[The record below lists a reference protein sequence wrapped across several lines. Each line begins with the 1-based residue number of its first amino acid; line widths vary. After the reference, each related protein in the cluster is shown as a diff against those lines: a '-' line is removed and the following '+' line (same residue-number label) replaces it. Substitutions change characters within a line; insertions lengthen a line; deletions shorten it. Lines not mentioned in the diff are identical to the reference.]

1 MIQLKAVSL
10 RRGTQ
15 LLLDRADLTLQPGFR
30 LGLVGRNG
38 TGKSS
43 LLALL
48 EGTLAPDA
56 GDVARAGGQRLSTV
70 AQEIEALDVSAVE
83 SVLAGDAEYQRL
95 SAAIAAAELAE
106 DGMALAELY
115 PEFDTIDG
123 FTARARA
130 AKLLDGLGFA
140 PNTIDRPVRSFSGG
154 WRMRINLARALLAPS
169 DILLL
174 DEPTN
179 HLDLDAVFWLE
190 HWLTSYPGMLVVVS
204 HDRDFLDAVCTHIAH
219 LAQQSLTVYTGNYSD
234 FERMR
239 AERQLQ
245 DAALAAKIERERA
258 HLTAFIDRFRA
269 QATKARQAQ
278 SRIKALARLPVL
290 AATHAD
296 SQFNFSFR
304 PAPNAPDPLVT
315 LEKLAIGYNDTPLLT
330 GITASIRSGD
340 RIGLL
345 GANGAGKTTLMR
357 VLGKAAE
364 PQAGNLHIAAG
375 VRIGY
380 YAQHQ
385 LEQPDP
391 RDTPMSALERL
402 AGKTASTQEL
412 RNFLGSFGFIGDRA
426 FDGIEPF
433 SGGEK
438 ARLALALLV
447 WQQPNLLLLDE
458 PTNHLDLEV
467 REALAAALQTFE
479 GALLVVSHDRS
490 LLEMVCDTFWR
501 VHQGQVGVF
510 DGDLDDYRRTLD
522 EERRAAASKA
532 KSGAAPAPQP
542 SAAAPKTPAPTP
554 KPTAPAP
561 PRDKKTAQRIQKV
574 EHRLAE
580 IVAELARL
588 DAALADP
595 SLYQTSPN
603 PALDQLSAQRQH
615 ANEEHEALEM
625 EWLEL
630 HG

>member
-1 MIQLKAVSL
+1 MIQLNAVSL

-15 LLLDRADLTLQPGFR
+15 LLLDQANLTLQPGYR

-56 GDVARAGGQRLSTV
+56 GEVERAGGQRLSTV
-70 AQEIEALDVSAVE
+70 AQEIDALDVSAVE
-83 SVLAGDAEYQRL
+83 SVLAGDTEYQRL
-95 SAAIAAAELAE
+95 TAAIAAAELAE

-115 PEFDTIDG
+115 PEFDSIDG

-140 PNTIDRPVRSFSGG
+140 PEAIDRPVRSFSGG

-190 HWLTSYPGMLVVVS
+190 QWLTSYPGMLVVVS

-219 LAQQSLTVYTGNYSD
+219 LAQQKLTVYTGNYSA

-304 PAPNAPDPLVT
+304 PAPNAPDPLIT
-315 LEKLAIGYNDTPLLT
+315 LEKLAIGYGGAALLT
-330 GITASIRSGD
+330 GITASIRAGD

-357 VLGKAAE
+357 VLGKAADA
-364 PQAGNLHIAAG
+364 QSGHLHIAAG

-385 LEQPDP
+385 LEQLDR
-391 RDTPMSALERL
+391 RDTPMSALERI
-402 AGKTASTQEL
+402 AGKSASTQEL

-426 FDGIEPF
+426 FDVIEPF

-479 GALLVVSHDRS
+479 GALVVVSHDRS

-501 VHQGQVGVF
+501 VHRGRVEPF
-510 DGDLDDYRRTLD
+510 DGDLNDYRRTLD
-522 EERRAAASKA
+522 EERRAASSRGKA
-532 KSGAAPAPQP
+532 NQEPRAKPAPAPAP
-542 SAAAPKTPAPTP
+542 VTKAAATP
-554 KPTAPAP
+554 
-561 PRDKKTAQRIQKV
+561 DKKTSQQISKI
-574 EHRLAE
+574 EHRLAQ
-580 IVAELARL
+580 IVAELAAL
-588 DAALADP
+588 DVALADP
-595 SLYQTSPN
+595 ALYATSPN
-603 PALDQLSAQRQH
+603 PQLDQLSRQRH
-615 ANEEHEALEM
+615 ALNEEHTALEQQ
-625 EWLEL
+625 WLEL
-630 HG
+630 HE

>member
-15 LLLDRADLTLQPGFR
+15 LLLDQANLTLQPGYR

-48 EGTLAPDA
+48 EGRLAPDA
-56 GDVARAGGQRLSTV
+56 GEVERAGGQRLSTV
-70 AQEIEALDVSAVE
+70 AQEIDALDVSAVE
-83 SVLAGDAEYQRL
+83 SVLAGDADYQRL

-115 PEFDTIDG
+115 PEFDAIDG

-140 PNTIDRPVRSFSGG
+140 PSAIDRPVRSFSGG

-190 HWLTSYPGMLVVVS
+190 QWLTSYPGMLVVVS

-219 LAQQSLTVYTGNYSD
+219 LAQQTLTVYTGNYSA

-296 SQFNFSFR
+296 SVFSFSFR
-304 PAPNAPDPLVT
+304 PAPNAPDPLIT
-315 LEKLAIGYNDTPLLT
+315 LEKLAIGYGEAPLLT
-330 GITASIRSGD
+330 EITASIRAGD

-364 PQAGNLHIAAG
+364 PQSGNLHIAAG
-375 VRIGY
+375 VRVGY

-385 LEQPDP
+385 LEQLDP
-391 RDTPMSALERL
+391 RDTPLGALERVAKQTGL
-402 AGKTASTQEL
+402 RGSTQEL

-426 FDGIEPF
+426 FEVIEPF

-467 REALAAALQTFE
+467 REALATALQTFE

-501 VHQGQVGVF
+501 VHQGRVRVF

-522 EERRAAASKA
+522 EERRAAVAQA
-532 KSGAAPAPQP
+532 KTGTQPAAKPATPP
-542 SAAAPKTPAPTP
+542 AAKPAH
-554 KPTAPAP
+554 P
-561 PRDKKTAQRIQKV
+561 PRPVMQDKKTAQRISKI

-580 IVAELARL
+580 IVTELAAL
-588 DAALADP
+588 DQALADP
-595 SLYQTSPN
+595 ALYQTSPN
-603 PALDQLSAQRQH
+603 PQLDQLSRQRQQLQT
-615 ANEEHEALEM
+615 EHEALEL

-630 HG
+630 NH